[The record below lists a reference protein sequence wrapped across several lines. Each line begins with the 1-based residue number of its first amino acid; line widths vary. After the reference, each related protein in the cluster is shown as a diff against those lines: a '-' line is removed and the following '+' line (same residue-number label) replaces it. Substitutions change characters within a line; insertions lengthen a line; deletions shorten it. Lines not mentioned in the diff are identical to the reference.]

1 MYMIMEN
8 CAEEEEKQV
17 LNQDDNNDSSSDQI
31 LSVYNSHA
39 DVNN

>member
-8 CAEEEEKQV
+8 CAEEEEHQV
-17 LNQDDNNDSSSDQI
+17 LNQDDNNDSSNDQI

-39 DVNN
+39 DANN